1 MEILCPNDE
10 MLADYFEG
18 RLSDEDRIKMEAH
31 LSVCHTCLE
40 MLVAVY
46 GVVRGRSRFQPDAA
60 PKELTEAAVRLINRQ
75 AVESCVPG
83 IPMRKRFVIGMS
95 PYKMM
100 KNLCSSISEFCT
112 RPWADWRLAPIRG
125 SVQTISKDLIN
136 VRKQFVG
143 IETEIKVEKT
153 GHNKACIRVEL
164 PEYDRRKKTLRVTL
178 KRDERE
184 IASYLLNEGYALF
197 EDIPFGHYNFVFVR
211 DGAKIGTYF
220 FEIKETCHDGR

>member
-1 MEILCPNDE
+1 MEIRCPNDE

-31 LSVCHTCLE
+31 LSVCQTCLE
-40 MLVAVY
+40 TVVAVN
-46 GVVRGRSRFQPDAA
+46 GVVRGKSRLHLDAA

-75 AVESCVPG
+75 AEKSRKPG
-83 IPMRKRFVIGMS
+83 IPMRKRSDMGMS

-100 KNLCSSISEFCT
+100 KNLCSSISEFCS
-112 RPWADWRLAPIRG
+112 RPWAEWRFAPIRG
-125 SVQTISKDLIN
+125 SVQTISKDLVT

-143 IETEIKVEKT
+143 IETEIKIEKT
-153 GHNKACIRVEL
+153 GHNKACIRVES
-164 PEYDRRKKTLRVTL
+164 PEYDRPQKTLRVTL

-197 EDIPFGHYNFVFVR
+197 EDIPFGHYNFVFVK

-220 FEIKETCHDGR
+220 FEIRETCHDG

>member
-1 MEILCPNDE
+1 MEKLYSKDE
-10 MLADYFEG
+10 MLADYFEA

-31 LSVCHTCLE
+31 LLECKTCLE
-40 MLVAVY
+40 TL
-46 GVVRGRSRFQPDAA
+46 GVVNGIVRGAGRFQLDAA
-60 PKELTEAAVRLINRQ
+60 PEELTEAAVHLINSQ
-75 AVESCVPG
+75 ASESCEPR
-83 IPMRKRFVIGMS
+83 IQMLKRFVIGLY

-100 KNLCSSISEFCT
+100 KNLCSGISEFCT
-112 RPWADWRLAPIRG
+112 RPWAEWRLSSIRG

-136 VRKQFVG
+136 VRKRFDG
-143 IETEIKVEKT
+143 IETEIKIEKT
-153 GHNKACIRVEL
+153 GHSKACIRVES

-184 IASYLLNEGYALF
+184 ISSYLLNGGYALF